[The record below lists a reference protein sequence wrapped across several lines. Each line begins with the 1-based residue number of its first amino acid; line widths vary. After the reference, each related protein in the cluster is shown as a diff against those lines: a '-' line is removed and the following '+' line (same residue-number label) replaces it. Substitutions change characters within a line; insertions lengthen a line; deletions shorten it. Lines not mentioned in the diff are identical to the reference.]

1 MYKFFII
8 ISFLISCSNQ
18 HVNNNKLDFLSY
30 KTINDFKWN
39 KRLIVLVNVND
50 TMINYNLEI
59 FKNKFLERDVVTIHL
74 NNKSVFI
81 DGHRMKNKF
90 HESLLKII
98 DINKSNTL
106 YLIGKDG
113 KIKSEYNKNI
123 DFELITKKID
133 SMPMRKREMKN
144 YN

>member
-1 MYKFFII
+1 M
-8 ISFLISCSNQ
+8 ISCSNQ
-18 HVNNNKLDFLSY
+18 PVNNNKLDFLSY

>member
-1 MYKFFII
+1 
-8 ISFLISCSNQ
+8 
-18 HVNNNKLDFLSY
+18 
-30 KTINDFKWN
+30 
-39 KRLIVLVNVND
+39 VLVNVND

>member
-1 MYKFFII
+1 M
-8 ISFLISCSNQ
+8 ISCSNQ

-123 DFELITKKID
+123 DFELIIKKID
-133 SMPMRKREMKN
+133 SMPMRKREIKN

>member
-1 MYKFFII
+1 M
-8 ISFLISCSNQ
+8 ISCSNQ

>member
-81 DGHRMKNKF
+81 DDHRMKNKF